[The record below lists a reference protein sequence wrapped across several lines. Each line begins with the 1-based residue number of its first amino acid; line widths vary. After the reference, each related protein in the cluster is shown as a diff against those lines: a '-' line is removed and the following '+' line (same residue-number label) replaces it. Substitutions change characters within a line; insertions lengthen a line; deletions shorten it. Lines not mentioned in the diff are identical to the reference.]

1 MGEEE
6 EGEEEERGREVLGVS
21 LARLLALSSP
31 SQRTDVTRSA
41 RASGERETAR
51 RQITTLAATLTTAS
65 AAAAVA
71 LRRDGRTERGSSV
84 LIKLINSSIPN
95 EEEEGE
101 EEKEGRQ
108 AQAGRVGN
116 F

>member
-1 MGEEE
+1 M
-6 EGEEEERGREVLGVS
+6 
-21 LARLLALSSP
+21 A
-31 SQRTDVTRSA
+31 
-41 RASGERETAR
+41 
-51 RQITTLAATLTTAS
+51 TAS